1 MLIKLTRIFLLFL
14 CISISA
20 CSTGRLNKEAYRA
33 EAPINYQF
41 ESTPQYELN
50 ASQDWSIIAK
60 DIVDQLKSTSDRYR
74 LSKRAFYLNLQ
85 SQDTEFTMAFKDFLV
100 QHALKSGIKITNRQ
114 SNAIVLNYK
123 VQLVEFNAFRSMHNA
138 KKFSLTRLGAGVIV
152 AREFLDL
159 VGANKNVGKSI
170 ISAFAIDSVLA
181 QFAPQTELIVS
192 TSILNKN
199 IYIHKSNDIYYA
211 ESLDKDLY
219 LTKHKKHNAKNNVFE
234 DPFYQ

>member
-1 MLIKLTRIFLLFL
+1 MLTTLSRTFLLLL
-14 CISISA
+14 CLSISA

-60 DIVDQLKSTSDRYR
+60 DIIDQLKNTSDRYK
-74 LSKRAFYLNLQ
+74 LSKKAFYLNLQ
-85 SQDTEFTMAFKDFLV
+85 SPDSEFTTAFSDFLI
-100 QHALKSGIKITNRQ
+100 QHALESGIKITNKQ

-159 VGANKNVGKSI
+159 IDANKNVGKGI

-181 QFAPQTELIVS
+181 RFAPQNELIVS

-219 LTKHKKHNAKNNVFE
+219 LAEEKKLNAKNRVFD